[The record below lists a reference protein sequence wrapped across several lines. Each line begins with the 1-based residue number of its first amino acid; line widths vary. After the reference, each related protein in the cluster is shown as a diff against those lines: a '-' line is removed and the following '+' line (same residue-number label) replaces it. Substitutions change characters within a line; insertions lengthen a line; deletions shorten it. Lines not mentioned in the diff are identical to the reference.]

1 MISEPNAISAIANAR
16 VLSLNPVF
24 ASSLELLSAL
34 GCRLDFVGRGDKL
47 AGFGLLV
54 ADGAGD

>member
-1 MISEPNAISAIANAR
+1 M
-16 VLSLNPVF
+16 NPVF

-34 GCRLDFVGRGDKL
+34 GCRLDFVGKGDKL